1 MHVYMDKHAYIPVI
15 ELYPH
20 QLTSVSSGLFL
31 SNGLLRKNYLL
42 DALIDHLKAHTWE
55 LLVQLQVRSFFVS
68 VWGRNVPQSYIL
80 VYIDCTMTIPI
91 IRFCV
96 RVFKL

>member
-55 LLVQLQVRSFFVS
+55 LLVQLQAVKLSTTVAVSFHDLS
-68 VWGRNVPQSYIL
+68 LHRLSLTRNL
-80 VYIDCTMTIPI
+80 A
-91 IRFCV
+91 
-96 RVFKL
+96 